1 MPGDEIY
8 ELQIDAF
15 TPESIPM
22 SRLAEYMADFA
33 ALLGHKEY
41 VHFTKLKSGSL
52 SIVSWVD
59 PVAQNKVF
67 RRLEEV
73 RFCAAARV
81 AMEAS
86 RSIDDKLVADNAVG
100 RIVRGKARV
109 IEFPGR
115 ARLVEATVGP
125 VVQADTIDG
134 EVIQIGG
141 RDETINVHLKA
152 GDEIHFCVTSK
163 AVARRLAQ
171 HIFGAPVRVRGK
183 ATWSR
188 KEPGGWKLHRF
199 EIENFDPLDE
209 TPLSKVFEGLRARL
223 APPEGG
229 RPNPVVLAAQLREE

>member
-33 ALLGHKEY
+33 ALLGHKEH
-41 VHFTKLKSGSL
+41 VHFTRLKPGSL
-52 SIVSWVD
+52 SMVSRVD

-73 RFCAAARV
+73 RFGAAARV

-86 RSIDDKLVADNAVG
+86 RNIDDKLVADNAVG
-100 RIVRGKARV
+100 RIVRGKAKV

-188 KEPGGWKLHRF
+188 KEPGDWKLHRF
-199 EIENFDPLDE
+199 EIENFDLLDE
-209 TPLSKVFEGLRARL
+209 TPLSKVFERLRARL
-223 APPEGG
+223 VPPEGG
-229 RPNPVVLAAQLREE
+229 RTNPVVLAGQLREE